1 MSSSIQIQEVANRR
15 DLRAFVKFPW
25 RVYKGD
31 PHWVPPL
38 ISQQINYLIPEKNP
52 FFQHAEAALFL
63 ARSGGDIVGTIAP
76 CINYHD
82 LEHEEQKVGGF
93 GFFEALNDYGIVE
106 ALLDTACAWV
116 KARGMELIRGP
127 YSFTRND
134 RPGVLIEGRD
144 CPPVVLAGHTPPYYK
159 DLLDQYGMEKY
170 GDSYAWRAVRS
181 QIGEELQ
188 NVPPEILRV
197 GEAARKASNVTIRRL
212 RVENWDEDV
221 AIVGHLYNAALS
233 QYRDF
238 IPMSAEEFR
247 RFADEFRPLVD
258 PDLALIAQIDGQPI
272 GFAVAIPDPNRILIH
287 LNGRLF
293 PFGWLKMWW
302 HARRIDVVTYKL
314 MGVLPEYRR
323 RGIDALLYLDM
334 LRAVFDK
341 GYQWLDG
348 SLTAEQNLLVNL
360 LAGRLGAERYKHYR
374 VYQKAV

>member
-1 MSSSIQIQEVANRR
+1 MSSSVQIQKVANRR
-15 DLRAFVKFPW
+15 DLRAFVMFPW

-31 PHWVPPL
+31 PNWVPPL
-38 ISQQINYLIPEKNP
+38 ISQQINYLTPEKNP
-52 FFQHAEAALFL
+52 FFKHAEAALFL
-63 ARSGGDIVGTIAP
+63 ARRGRDIVGTIAP
-76 CINYHD
+76 FVNYED
-82 LEHEEQKVGGF
+82 LKHEEKKVGGF
-93 GFFEALNDYGIVE
+93 GFFEALNDYEAVE
-106 ALLDTACAWV
+106 ALLDTACDWV
-116 KARGMELIRGP
+116 KAKGMELIRGP

-159 DLLDQYGMEKY
+159 ELLEKYGMEKY
-170 GDSYAWRAVRS
+170 GDSYAWRAVRA

-188 NVPPEILRV
+188 NVPQEILRV
-197 GEAARKASNVTIRRL
+197 AEAARRTNDVTIRKVRMDH
-212 RVENWDEDV
+212 WDEEV
-221 AIVGHLYNAALS
+221 AIACYLYNYTLS
-233 QYRDF
+233 HYRDF
-238 IPMSAEEFR
+238 IPMSEERFRRFAEEFR
-247 RFADEFRPLVD
+247 PLLD
-258 PDLALIAQIDGQPI
+258 PDLALIAKIKGQPI
-272 GFAVAIPDPNRILIH
+272 GFAVALPDPNRILIH

-302 HARRIDVVTYKL
+302 YARRIDVVTYKL

-348 SLTAEQNLLVNL
+348 SLTGEENLLVNL